1 MDLDSVL
8 VHEHSKR
15 NLDNIQPSW
24 PHTWSITHI
33 KPKVDNDDDDDAN
46 LGALKLTS
54 APFVGSVSAQFVSGT
69 LVTVYSLFQT
79 NFART
84 ITQDWQIT
92 DTPEFK
98 PSLHYKLIWAHHAS
112 RM

>member
-1 MDLDSVL
+1 M
-8 VHEHSKR
+8 
-15 NLDNIQPSW
+15 
-24 PHTWSITHI
+24 

-84 ITQDWQIT
+84 ITQD
-92 DTPEFK
+92 
-98 PSLHYKLIWAHHAS
+98 
-112 RM
+112 